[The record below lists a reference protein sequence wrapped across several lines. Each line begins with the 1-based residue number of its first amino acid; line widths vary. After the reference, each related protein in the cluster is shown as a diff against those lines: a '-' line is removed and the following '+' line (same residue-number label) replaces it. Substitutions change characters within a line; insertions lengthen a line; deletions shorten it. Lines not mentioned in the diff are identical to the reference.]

1 MVTIVAL
8 SMEAPVLLAAIHFH
22 TSLIFVS
29 DIGTYKR
36 SAPYKTNC

>member
-8 SMEAPVLLAAIHFH
+8 SMEAPVLSAAM
-22 TSLIFVS
+22 S

-36 SAPYKTNC
+36 SAPCKTHC